1 MYGSPG
7 YARRS
12 TSTGIATLAMSS
24 NATRRPYRLPSFMR
38 TEVALTASLVNVT
51 PSPTSVTMYV
61 TSTVRSTRR
70 AIRRANEMEPSR

>member
-1 MYGSPG
+1 MS
-7 YARRS
+7 RS
-12 TSTGIATLAMSS
+12 
-24 NATRRPYRLPSFMR
+24 ATRSPYRLPSFMR

-70 AIRRANEMEPSR
+70 ATTRANEMEPSR